1 MIIIVGQLALRPES
15 REAAIER
22 ALWMSRLTEA
32 EPGCLRYHFSA
43 DLADPNTLRLI
54 EEWDSEEALRDHFA
68 TAHMAEF
75 NQDFSGLVASAPIVT
90 RYNADSARAIVMQ

>member
-1 MIIIVGQLALRPES
+1 MIIIVGQVALRPES

-32 EPGCLRYHFSA
+32 EPGCVRYRFA
-43 DLADPNTLRLI
+43 AALAEPNTLVLI
-54 EEWDSEEALRDHFA
+54 EEWESEEALRDHFT

-75 NQDFSGLVASAPIVT
+75 NRALPELVARAPIVT
-90 RYNADSARAIVMQ
+90 RYDVTSARAI